1 MNFKQWLISCKSPSI
16 FENSKD
22 VDFLRADSSERA
34 RFQSLS
40 QQIDQAYAIKDYK
53 KAEELE
59 VELEDLSNNLEDKLS
74 DIGQEGGEED
84 DVDQDW
90 SVQDDFANIYA
101 RYLNKKI
108 SDTDIFFI
116 LKDAILAPNIN
127 LSFPNMKLI
136 NSLDKESLL
145 AMAKDAYL
153 YKKNMHASLKGTGSL
168 WGKK

>member
-1 MNFKQWLISCKSPSI
+1 MNFKQWLVSCKSPSI
-16 FENSKD
+16 FENSKGL
-22 VDFLRADSSERA
+22 DFLRADSSERA

-90 SVQDDFANIYA
+90 SVQDDFANI
-101 RYLNKKI
+101 
-108 SDTDIFFI
+108 
-116 LKDAILAPNIN
+116 
-127 LSFPNMKLI
+127 
-136 NSLDKESLL
+136 
-145 AMAKDAYL
+145 
-153 YKKNMHASLKGTGSL
+153 
-168 WGKK
+168 

>member
-1 MNFKQWLISCKSPSI
+1 MNFKQWLVSCKSPSI
-16 FENSKD
+16 FENSKGL
-22 VDFLRADSSERA
+22 DFLRADSSERA

-40 QQIDQAYAIKDYK
+40 QQIDQAYAMKDYK

-101 RYLNKKI
+101 RYLSNKI
-108 SDTDIFFI
+108 SDADIFPI

-145 AMAKDAYL
+145 VMAKDAYL
-153 YKKNMHASLKGTGSL
+153 HKKNTHASLKGAGSL